1 MHVHVE
7 LNKIIMIII
16 LHSDSQYHTY
26 GDTVTDNR
34 SHYHYDHNHC
44 GYHNVNVIINIMII
58 LIISIGLGV

>member
-16 LHSDSQYHTY
+16 LHSDGQYHTH

-34 SHYHYDHNHC
+34 SHYDHNHC
-44 GYHNVNVIINIMII
+44 GYHSVNVII